1 MNINELKAEIA
12 RHELTIPKLADMIQM
27 SKKTLYS
34 RVKGKTSFTQ
44 QEIALIADA
53 LSLSKERIIDIFL
66 MKKLPKG
73 NIMRRRKP

>member
-53 LSLSKERIIDIFL
+53 LSLSKERIIDIFFDEEVA
-66 MKKLPKG
+66 
-73 NIMRRRKP
+73 

>member
-34 RVKGKTSFTQ
+34 RVKGETSFTQ
-44 QEIALIADA
+44 QEISLIM
-53 LSLSKERIIDIFL
+53 LLKTHTVIR
-66 MKKLPKG
+66 KKPPEEQSCLQPRQK
-73 NIMRRRKP
+73 KTEEH